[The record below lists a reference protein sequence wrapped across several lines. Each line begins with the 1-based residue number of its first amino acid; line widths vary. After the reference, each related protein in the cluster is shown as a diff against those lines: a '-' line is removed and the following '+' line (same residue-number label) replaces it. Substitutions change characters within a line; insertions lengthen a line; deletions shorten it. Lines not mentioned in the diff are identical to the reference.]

1 MEWKGSEIQPL
12 GSVLGLFFVQCALI
26 IMVTRCLSL
35 TAKVIRQPK
44 VIFEIIGGVVLGPSV
59 FGHQKKYLETIFP
72 NESIVYLDFI
82 AGKCFFY
89 CILMLKVS
97 IFFSGIGLVLYLFLV
112 GIELDAGKLLHHYQV
127 LYI

>member
-59 FGHQKKYLETIFP
+59 FGHHKKYLDTIFP

-82 AGKCFFY
+82 AGKCF
-89 CILMLKVS
+89 
-97 IFFSGIGLVLYLFLV
+97 
-112 GIELDAGKLLHHYQV
+112 LLHSYV
-127 LYI
+127 ESVNIFLRYRTSVVSFPCWN